1 MKRLS
6 LFPALVLAASASA
19 FAGPQQDNKAFFNDM
34 LKLDRERHSVLSTP
48 DFAGAPVLSDKD
60 SAYIAVLK
68 KQQQQ
73 QGRPDAGEP
82 AAMVFVSF
90 SMPEDELRT
99 RVSDAATLG
108 VPVVLRGM
116 VNGDMRQTGNRVAQL
131 VKDTGKGGVQ
141 IEPVAFRRYGITS
154 VPVLLVTCD
163 GKSDRVQGDI
173 DLGEA
178 LKKVAQDG
186 DCAGFAQ
193 DVLNRGSAHE

>member
-90 SMPEDELRT
+90 SMPEDELHT

-141 IEPVAFRRYGITS
+141 IDPVAFRRYGITS
-154 VPVLLVTCD
+154 VPVLLVICD

-173 DLGEA
+173 DIGEA

-186 DCAGFAQ
+186 DCDGFAQ

>member
-34 LKLDRERHSVLSTP
+34 LKLDRERHSVFSSP
-48 DFAGAPVLSDKD
+48 DFAGAPALSDKD
-60 SAYIAVLK
+60 SAYIAALK

-90 SMPEDELRT
+90 SMPEDELRV

-108 VPVVLRGM
+108 VPIVLRGM

-141 IEPVAFRRYGITS
+141 IDPVAFRRYGIAS

-163 GKSDRVQGDI
+163 GKTDRVLGDI
-173 DLGEA
+173 NLRDA
-178 LKKVAQDG
+178 LTKVAEEG
-186 DCAGFAQ
+186 ECSKFA
-193 DVLNRGSAHE
+193 DSILSGVVAHG